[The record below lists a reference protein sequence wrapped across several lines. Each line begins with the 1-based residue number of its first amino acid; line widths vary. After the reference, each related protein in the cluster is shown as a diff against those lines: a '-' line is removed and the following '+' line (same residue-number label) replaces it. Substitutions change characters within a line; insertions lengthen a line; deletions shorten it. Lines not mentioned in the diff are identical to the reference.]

1 MKNFISKL
9 GEGNLAVAYRLPWE
23 AVTAVLLI
31 SVPWWENFMD
41 ANCSKLHQFAENM
54 KRVNS
59 FDLFILVIHHL
70 PFNMLSLCLLGF
82 PQVRV
87 KAYIFVS
94 LWKIGLTLAC
104 SFLFLNG
111 GGDSKFH
118 NIFLHN
124 PIIPT

>member
-54 KRVNS
+54 KRVNE
-59 FDLFILVIHHL
+59 
-70 PFNMLSLCLLGF
+70 
-82 PQVRV
+82 
-87 KAYIFVS
+87 
-94 LWKIGLTLAC
+94 
-104 SFLFLNG
+104 
-111 GGDSKFH
+111 
-118 NIFLHN
+118 
-124 PIIPT
+124 IIEIKR

>member
-70 PFNMLSLCLLGF
+70 PFNMLSLCLLGV
-82 PQVRV
+82 PSGSGQ
-87 KAYIFVS
+87 S
-94 LWKIGLTLAC
+94 LHLCQFMEDRLDISLLISISQWRR
-104 SFLFLNG
+104 
-111 GGDSKFH
+111 
-118 NIFLHN
+118 
-124 PIIPT
+124 